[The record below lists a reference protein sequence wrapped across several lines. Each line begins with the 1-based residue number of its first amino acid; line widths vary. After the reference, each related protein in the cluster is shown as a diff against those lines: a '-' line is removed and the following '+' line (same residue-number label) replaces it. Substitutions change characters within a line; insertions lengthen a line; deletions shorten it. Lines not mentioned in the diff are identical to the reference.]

1 MKGFNTSLDYSKLWD
16 FIHNDFRIPAWIL
29 QSEILGN
36 PIFDLVEVRMLKYRD
51 YPIIGTRG
59 ISYSTMENTKEAFIN
74 NCKSLQM
81 VFIIPKEELERGIT
95 ITHVGKQETLEE
107 VAEKTRQ
114 ESFMCCSL
122 SQSID
127 YVTVGER
134 EKLAFIKGAKWQQER
149 SYSEEDMLKSF
160 MAGIKCE
167 EDMVQSFMSG
177 IKCESNNG
185 KTFEQFIKKFK
196 NK

>member
-16 FIHNDFRIPAWIL
+16 LIHNDFRIPAWIL

-95 ITHVGKQETLEE
+95 ITHVGKQDTLEE
-107 VAEKTRQ
+107 AAEIITTTKF
-114 ESFMCCSL
+114 S
-122 SQSID
+122 
-127 YVTVGER
+127 
-134 EKLAFIKGAKWQQER
+134 WQQER
-149 SYSEEDMLKSF
+149 SYSEEEVLNIIDNYKETFKVDL
-160 MAGIKCE
+160 ILR
-167 EDMVQSFMSG
+167 EDFNQW
-177 IKCESNNG
+177 
-185 KTFEQFIKKFK
+185 FEQFKKK
-196 NK
+196 

>member
-81 VFIIPKEELERGIT
+81 VFIIPNEEQKKCYCGHTSYCDCGPQEP
-95 ITHVGKQETLEE
+95 KQETLEE
-107 VAEKTRQ
+107 VAERLYPLRNT
-114 ESFMCCSL
+114 FL
-122 SQSID
+122 
-127 YVTVGER
+127 ER
-134 EKLAFIKGAKWQQER
+134 FKDLEQKIFIEGAKWQQEQDKKL
-149 SYSEEDMLKSF
+149 YSEEEMLKMLHKF
-160 MAGIKCE
+160 GFDYTYNYKGEKTIYEWIPEWFE
-167 EDMVQSFMSG
+167 EYKRLLT
-177 IKCESNNG
+177 I
-185 KTFEQFIKKFK
+185 
-196 NK
+196 